1 VFSRLPCKPFE
12 RLEGI
17 HPFRSVL
24 RGHAGAG
31 WT

>member
-12 RLEGI
+12 SLEDV

-24 RGHAGAG
+24 RGHAAG
-31 WT
+31 GYT